1 VQQALAAP
9 VLGLLAGLVALGSMV
24 PYIRD
29 TLRRSTS
36 PHRGTWLIWGVLGV
50 VVCES
55 QRAEGASWSL
65 ALSEVQIAVNLL
77 VVALA
82 IRLGTGGVSAADA
95 ALMALAGAGVAG
107 WFVADE
113 PMVAIGCV
121 IAADL
126 VAAAMMLPKTWRD
139 PGSETLSTYALAS
152 LAGALALGAAA
163 GLEPSLLAYPLYY
176 CLVNGALALVIQR
189 RRATAGR
196 AALISGPA
204 PLAARAPAA
213 SGP

>member
-1 VQQALAAP
+1 MTGAAP
-9 VLGLLAGLVALGSMV
+9 ALGLLAGLVAVGSMV
-24 PYIRD
+24 PYVRD

-65 ALSEVQIAVNLL
+65 VLSEAQIAVNLL
-77 VVALA
+77 VIALA
-82 IRLGTGGVSAADA
+82 IRLGTGGLSAVDA

-107 WFVADE
+107 WFVAGE

-139 PGSETLSTYALAS
+139 PRSETLSTFALGS
-152 LAGALALGAAA
+152 LAGALALGSLA
-163 GLEPSLLAYPLYY
+163 GLQPSLFAYPLYY

-196 AALISGPA
+196 AGRISHPS
-204 PLAARAPAA
+204 PLVAGARAA